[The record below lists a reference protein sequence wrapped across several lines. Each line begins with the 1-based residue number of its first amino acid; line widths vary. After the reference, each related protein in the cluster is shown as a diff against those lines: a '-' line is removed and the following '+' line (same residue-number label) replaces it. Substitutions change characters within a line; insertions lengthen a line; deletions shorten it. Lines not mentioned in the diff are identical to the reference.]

1 MRKCYQYKKDIHR
14 RIRMLERILIN
25 ENSGEVKRLLALV
38 GLMQF
43 ALRKNE
49 L

>member
-1 MRKCYQYKKDIHR
+1 MKKCYQYNKDSYR

-25 ENSGEVKRLLALV
+25 ENSDEVKRLLAMV